1 MAPICAIVWISPV
14 ATGFTV
20 ICERCAEL
28 GETFPSV
35 QATLALDAFTAG
47 IQAANLRA
55 EDFRS
60 PHYNVFFVDGTK
72 DREAN
77 PIFSAKHLISGN
89 IVRIIIFESPPDYT
103 EVHSRIGD
111 DNAKDELCVITT
123 LSGMQRAMDSTV
135 AWAKQHA
142 L

>member
-1 MAPICAIVWISPV
+1 MRVADARGRAPGVRNLPARSAVHDRLEQH
-14 ATGFTV
+14 F
-20 ICERCAEL
+20 
-28 GETFPSV
+28 
-35 QATLALDAFTAG
+35 LDAFTAG
-47 IQAANLRA
+47 IRAANLRA

-89 IVRIIIFESPPDYT
+89 IVRIVIFESPPDYT
-103 EVHSRIGD
+103 EVHNRVGD

-135 AWAKQHA
+135 AWAKQQA